1 MLEQTKFNRL
11 ERLIF
16 RATQYSAFLGEQMQY
31 VEEQTLNEIS
41 TDGNAAKKRKTS
53 KKKDAAAAAKD
64 TEESNR
70 ATVQVCRWLSAH
82 GAFVKTSVAQA
93 LCPGFVGALRDY
105 QLKGVRWLISLYQN
119 GLSGILA
126 VRCDDAHD
134 EMFTHLPQDEMGLG
148 KTVQTIAFLAH
159 LKSKAVHGP
168 YMVVGP
174 LSTLPN
180 WVNEFKRWTPE
191 MAVCLYHGSKE
202 DRARLRQTELRF
214 TRMSL

>member
-1 MLEQTKFNRL
+1 
-11 ERLIF
+11 
-16 RATQYSAFLGEQMQY
+16 MQLHD
-31 VEEQTLNEIS
+31 VVHCCCV
-41 TDGNAAKKRKTS
+41 AAVWYFAQ
-53 KKKDAAAAAKD
+53 DACSD
-64 TEESNR
+64 H
-70 ATVQVCRWLSAH
+70 QQH
-82 GAFVKTSVAQA
+82 QQA

-126 VRCDDAHD
+126 
-134 EMFTHLPQDEMGLG
+134 DEMGLG

-214 TRMSL
+214 TRMSFCFWDDCAMFRRCCLCVYIHTTLSSLHTQPGRVWGPSFPLSALRTRLSWRIASFSSAFRSSSTSSLTRAIV

>member
-1 MLEQTKFNRL
+1 MHPSHPLLTK
-11 ERLIF
+11 
-16 RATQYSAFLGEQMQY
+16 
-31 VEEQTLNEIS
+31 
-41 TDGNAAKKRKTS
+41 
-53 KKKDAAAAAKD
+53 
-64 TEESNR
+64 
-70 ATVQVCRWLSAH
+70 
-82 GAFVKTSVAQA
+82 A

-126 VRCDDAHD
+126 
-134 EMFTHLPQDEMGLG
+134 DEMGLG

-214 TRMSL
+214 TRMWCCQHMVEHHLILYTHSGGGCGRQVSHRLHII

>member
-1 MLEQTKFNRL
+1 MGT
-11 ERLIF
+11 
-16 RATQYSAFLGEQMQY
+16 
-31 VEEQTLNEIS
+31 
-41 TDGNAAKKRKTS
+41 
-53 KKKDAAAAAKD
+53 
-64 TEESNR
+64 
-70 ATVQVCRWLSAH
+70 
-82 GAFVKTSVAQA
+82 
-93 LCPGFVGALRDY
+93 LRDY

-126 VRCDDAHD
+126 VRERRLMGERAVAPKPYKQRVEGTACQCW
-134 EMFTHLPQDEMGLG
+134 LPPTTTSQDEMGLG

-180 WVNEFKRWTPE
+180 WVNEFKRWTPDL
-191 MAVCLYHGSKE
+191 AVCLYHGSKE

-214 TRMSL
+214 TRRWWSSKVWRGMTAVFVC